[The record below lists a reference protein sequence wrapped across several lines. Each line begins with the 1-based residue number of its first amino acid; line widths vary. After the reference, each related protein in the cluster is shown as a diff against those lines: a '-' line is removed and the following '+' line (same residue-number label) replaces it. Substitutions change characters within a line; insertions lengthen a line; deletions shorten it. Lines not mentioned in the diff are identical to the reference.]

1 MTEIRGNTVLIT
13 GGARGMGR
21 RIALKMARRGC
32 RVVVWDIDPAGLAEV
47 VAELRAVE
55 GVAAHG
61 YQCDVADWQSVS
73 DAAAQVKRDV
83 GRVGILINSAGVVS
97 GRTFLELSVA
107 QIERTI
113 GVNTLAL
120 FWTARAFLPHMVEA
134 GSGHIVTLASAAGLI
149 GVAGLSDYCASKWAA
164 VGLDESLRM
173 ELKQRAPGV
182 RTTIVCPYFVDTGMF
197 RGVQTRFPRL
207 LPILPEERVAE
218 RVVQAIC
225 RNGARVT
232 TPWLVRFV
240 PLLRM
245 LPVRAFDGLSNW
257 FGINAAMQSYEGR
270 QDAGVGR

>member
-21 RIALKMARRGC
+21 RIALKMARLGG

-47 VAELRAVE
+47 VAELQAVE

-97 GRTFLELSVA
+97 GRTFLELSAA

-120 FWTARAFLPHMVEA
+120 FWTARVFLPDMVEA

-164 VGLDESLRM
+164 VGLDESLRV

-225 RNGARVT
+225 RNRARVT

-245 LPVRAFDGLSNW
+245 LPLRAFDGLSNW

-270 QDAGVGR
+270 QEAGVGR